1 MSVPCEIAVK
11 TTLPVIRAMLARE
24 LMTEHKLKQAD
35 AAKRLGVSQPA
46 ISLYRRKIRGKA
58 LNLENDTDILNL
70 VRKFASE
77 LADDKLSRQEY
88 VLRVCEI
95 CKTIRGK
102 GLLCEL
108 HRSID
113 PSIIPSKCE
122 LCLTLNKLDCV

>member
-24 LMTEHKLKQAD
+24 LMTMHKLKQAE
-35 AAKRLGVSQPA
+35 AAERLGLSQPA
-46 ISLYRRKIRGKA
+46 ISLYGRKIRGKA
-58 LNLENDTDILNL
+58 LSLENDHDIQKLICKL
-70 VRKFASE
+70 ASR
-77 LADDKLSRQEY
+77 LAANKLSRREY
-88 VLRVCEI
+88 VLAVCEI

-122 LCLTLNKLDCV
+122 LCLTISQQSCV